1 MVRKLVFSGNEVT
14 VTLRV
19 DIELS
24 KSGFC
29 NIFTLSVTS
38 SGAAFDGTF
47 AGGSRSVG
55 SDVVSGAWEADEVP
69 SFRVDTTGPW
79 AGLATS
85 VDSDSNVATDVW
97 EGDADCGVSWLEEI
111 AVSTS
116 GAYGGDATVSVDG
129 GVVSDGW
136 ESDGGCEFP

>member
-1 MVRKLVFSGNEVT
+1 MT

-24 KSGFC
+24 KAGFRD
-29 NIFTLSVTS
+29 IFTLSATS

-69 SFRVDTTGPW
+69 SLRVDTTGPC
-79 AGLATS
+79 AGVATS
-85 VDSDSNVATDVW
+85 VDSDSSVATDVW

-111 AVSTS
+111 TVATS
-116 GAYGGDATVSVDG
+116 GEYGGDAAVSVDG
-129 GVVSDGW
+129 GVVSNGR
-136 ESDGGCEFP
+136 ESDSSCEFP